1 MTKSKDNMIKTPG
14 GIRLGL
20 PYYKDDGKYYLEMK
34 QGKKCE
40 DVPLDFIASS
50 VYKKAIRKAEVP
62 TNEKLA

>member
-34 QGKKCE
+34 QGKKM
-40 DVPLDFIASS
+40 
-50 VYKKAIRKAEVP
+50 
-62 TNEKLA
+62 